1 MAKKAEVIKVNK
13 VEKQKTLVKTESSS
27 PAEIIASAIAGGADL
42 EKLKGLMELQER
54 WEGNEAKKEYH
65 KAMAAFKANPPE
77 INKDKQVSYNTGKGK
92 TEYKHASLANVCN
105 KINSELSKH
114 GLSASWTTRQNGSIA
129 VTCKITHIKGH
140 SEETTLAAGADT
152 TGSKNSIQAIG
163 STITYLERYTL
174 LSLTGL
180 ATFEQEDD
188 GMASENG
195 KPELK
200 KPEALDKGAPAAPI
214 AKKWP
219 QSEPNPA
226 LGVQAP
232 TSEPQ
237 HDSEATQE
245 AEEITEEL
253 IEIDVEFVNKL
264 ASSSMLKG
272 VSQNEEIKKSFKIM
286 HLALGKDEFNST
298 LELFGLKSIGAI
310 KSPAMAK
317 MILQLMVKKATK

>member
-77 INKDKQVSYNTGKGK
+77 INKDKQVSYNTNKGK

-114 GLSASWTTRQNGSIA
+114 GLSASWTTKQNGSIA

-140 SEETTLAAGADT
+140 SEETTLAAGADA

-163 STITYLERYTL
+163 STITYLQRYTL

-180 ATFEQEDD
+180 ATSEQDDD
-188 GMASENG
+188 GMASKNG

-200 KPEALDKGAPAAPI
+200 KPEALS
-214 AKKWP
+214 
-219 QSEPNPA
+219 SEPPA
-226 LGVQAP
+226 DTTANLGSPPKQSSPKKESTA
-232 TSEPQ
+232 TSEPR
-237 HDSEATQE
+237 QE
-245 AEEITEEL
+245 KPKNVLTLNERFKAARKGLGDKDYFHILKAHGFVSIGEIKSADKAEKVLKIMEEL
-253 IEIDVEFVNKL
+253 YVIEET
-264 ASSSMLKG
+264 
-272 VSQNEEIKKSFKIM
+272 FK
-286 HLALGKDEFNST
+286 DD
-298 LELFGLKSIGAI
+298 
-310 KSPAMAK
+310 
-317 MILQLMVKKATK
+317 